1 MSIVLVKP
9 IKNNKAHFV
18 GAKQTVEEID
28 PVSGVKRELFKQK
41 FEENRFPGT
50 SFTIGVPWDLN
61 KGRFKLTGMS
71 KDELNSYVKD
81 LKFSYEDGPRK
92 GTLIKEADIYD
103 QLDPFFNHRR
113 LKMKSNGGVIAL
125 DKEKPLH
132 YLLYK
137 SCLEHPDFWEKSSGA
152 MPGNVKFVI
161 TDAEKDTALET
172 EAVVTR
178 LEALAKITQM
188 THAKKVTVGIALGL
202 PINDKTDPDT
212 VVKLLVNFIENPN
225 RQQNGKF
232 NKDIFL
238 AAANEKAEDVELK
251 ALIEKAKK
259 ASVIREQKNK
269 GYLYNGNV
277 IAKSQEEMVEFLKNL
292 NNKDV
297 FDRIVEA
304 IEEKK

>member
-1 MSIVLVKP
+1 MSIVLIKP

-28 PVSGVKRELFKQK
+28 PISGVKRELFKQR

-50 SFTIGVPWDLN
+50 SFTIGVSWDIN
-61 KGRFKLTGMS
+61 KGRFKLTSMA
-71 KDELNSYVKD
+71 KEELNSYVQN
-81 LKFSYEDGPRK
+81 LKFSYEEGPRR

-113 LKMKSNGGVIAL
+113 LKIKSKGGVIAL
-125 DKEKPLH
+125 DKEKALD

-137 SCLEHPDFWEKSSGA
+137 ACLEHPDFWEKGNGA
-152 MPGNVKFVI
+152 MPGNVKFII

-188 THAKKVTVGIALGL
+188 AHAKRVTVGTALGL

-212 VVKLLVNFIENPN
+212 VIKLLVNFVENPN
-225 RQQNGKF
+225 RQQNGKY

-238 AAANEKAEDVELK
+238 AAANEKAEDVEIK

-277 IAKSQEEMVEFLKNL
+277 IAKDQEEMVAFLKNL
-292 NNKDV
+292 NNKEV
-297 FDRIVEA
+297 FDKIVEA